1 MKRIFETCFDICK
14 EITGRALK
22 SVMENIFVQIYIIFL
37 HAFVKIYIWVSAAIL
52 YRQLIMYCS
61 RNLDLNVP
69 HLLLN
74 QQFLFRIEASKGH
87 CSSMSVQPNLK
98 FIRMIYLNGKSCFHT
113 SFGSPWGILKGSK
126 IIFSIKI

>member
-1 MKRIFETCFDICK
+1 MKIVKYGDKMDYGEDMEQDDSFC
-14 EITGRALK
+14 GRGKYNGKHFCLDLDTL
-22 SVMENIFVQIYIIFL
+22 FFL

-74 QQFLFRIEASKGH
+74 Q
-87 CSSMSVQPNLK
+87 
-98 FIRMIYLNGKSCFHT
+98 
-113 SFGSPWGILKGSK
+113 
-126 IIFSIKI
+126 